1 MAAAAA
7 NDEAAA
13 DSLTRVRERLERI
26 SEPFAARRMQR
37 ALSAGMAGKS
47 LEEIESALA
56 AEEGLDARRGGHSAA
71 LIQDDE
77 HGE

>member
-1 MAAAAA
+1 VVSDADSEAAAA
-7 NDEAAA
+7 
-13 DSLTRVRERLERI
+13 SLTRARERLERI

-47 LEEIESALA
+47 LDEIEAAL

-71 LIQDDE
+71 LIQDDDE

>member
-1 MAAAAA
+1 
-7 NDEAAA
+7 
-13 DSLTRVRERLERI
+13 
-26 SEPFAARRMQR
+26 MQR

-47 LEEIESALA
+47 LDEIEAALA

-71 LIQDDE
+71 LIQDDDE